1 MPKHS
6 ATVQINA
13 SPDKVWEVISDGKR
27 LPDWLTPIRGVDTVE
42 PQGPLAAG
50 TQVEAT
56 IGNLGGAKLKFKEA
70 EKGRKLRWT
79 AGPFMAYMMMMP
91 MKIQVDL
98 EPRGDN
104 TSVTITFKTAMMI
117 APLMKMMTGLNF
129 GEEAPNTVQKL
140 KQVVEGS

>member
-104 TSVTITFKTAMMI
+104 TSVTVTFKTPMMI

>member
-13 SPDKVWEVISDGKR
+13 SPDKVWDVISDGKR
-27 LPDWLTPIRGVDTVE
+27 LTDWLTPIRGVDTVE

-70 EKGRKLRWT
+70 EKGRRLRWT

-104 TSVTITFKTAMMI
+104 TSATITFKTAMMI

-129 GEEAPNTVQKL
+129 GDEAQATVQKL